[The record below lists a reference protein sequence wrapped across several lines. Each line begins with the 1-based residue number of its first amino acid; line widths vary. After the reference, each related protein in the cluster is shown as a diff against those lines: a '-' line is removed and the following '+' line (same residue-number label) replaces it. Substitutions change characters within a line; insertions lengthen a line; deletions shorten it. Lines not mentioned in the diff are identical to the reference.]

1 MSCGKF
7 GGNIMIYLNAF
18 LFAGFVC
25 GIAQIILDKTKL
37 TPGHITVIFV
47 IIGAFLDVF
56 NIYDQIILWAG
67 GGALVPITSF
77 GHNLTHGAIH
87 GYNTEGVLGLFS
99 GTLDLTAAGIS
110 AAIIFAFFLSL
121 IFEPKD

>member
-1 MSCGKF
+1 
-7 GGNIMIYLNAF
+7 MIYLNAF
-18 LFAGFVC
+18 LFAGIVC
-25 GIAQIILDKTKL
+25 AIAQIILDCTKL

-47 IIGAFLDVF
+47 VLGAFLDVF

-77 GHNLTHGAIH
+77 GHNLTHGAIN
-87 GYNTEGVLGLFS
+87 GYNAEGVLGLFS

-110 AAIIFAFFLSL
+110 AAIIFSFFLSL

>member
-1 MSCGKF
+1 
-7 GGNIMIYLNAF
+7 MIYLNAF

-25 GIAQIILDKTKL
+25 AIAQIILDKTKL

-47 IIGAFLDVF
+47 VLGAFLDVF

-110 AAIIFAFFLSL
+110 AAIIFAFFMSL
-121 IFEPKD
+121 VFEPKD